1 MTNLIWCLGAL
12 AAGGIIGVSF
22 GAVQDAARRRNERLQ
37 ADGDLS
43 SGWAIMPG
51 SFRRVA
57 YLLMALAIVQV
68 ICPVLFRDGSEWF
81 VSGGVVGGYGL
92 ALYSQLRQRL
102 ARNRLG

>member
-12 AAGGIIGVSF
+12 AVGGIIGVSF

-37 ADGDLS
+37 AGGGLS
-43 SGWAIMPG
+43 SGWAVMPG

-57 YLLMALAIVQV
+57 YLLLALALVQGA
-68 ICPVLFRDGSEWF
+68 CPLLFTDGTQWF
-81 VSGGVVGGYGL
+81 VSGGVVGGYGF